1 MKSLGVLPALS
12 SFNLKEMSHGKYGFR
27 FLIDVQQITYCL
39 VPWETVNFVFPQ
51 VLISVIHNNFSKVT
65 IARIT
70 VKKFQLRKERLDVQ
84 NP

>member
-1 MKSLGVLPALS
+1 
-12 SFNLKEMSHGKYGFR
+12 MSHGKYGFR
-27 FLIDVQQITYCL
+27 PLIDVQQITYCL
-39 VPWETVNFVFPQ
+39 VPWETVNFVFTQ
-51 VLISVIHNNFSKVT
+51 VLISVRHNNFSKVT

>member
-12 SFNLKEMSHGKYGFR
+12 SFNLEEMSHGKYGFR
-27 FLIDVQQITYCL
+27 SLIDVQQITYCL

-51 VLISVIHNNFSKVT
+51 VLISVINNNFSKVT
-65 IARIT
+65 MARII

>member
-1 MKSLGVLPALS
+1 
-12 SFNLKEMSHGKYGFR
+12 MSHGKYGFR
-27 FLIDVQQITYCL
+27 SLIDVQQITCCL

-51 VLISVIHNNFSKVT
+51 VLISVINNFSKVT
-65 IARIT
+65 LARII

>member
-1 MKSLGVLPALS
+1 
-12 SFNLKEMSHGKYGFR
+12 MSHGKYGFR
-27 FLIDVQQITYCL
+27 SLIDVQRITYCL

-51 VLISVIHNNFSKVT
+51 VLISVINNNFSKVT
-65 IARIT
+65 MARII